1 MHVADGIDWFYRS
14 RRVRW
19 MVDLQRVFKGILEMK
34 DIEAILD
41 RKGAPIIRQLVKYRV
56 RTSGCMVTSKLIYY
70 PATGLLEEVVDL
82 ESPK

>member
-1 MHVADGIDWFYRS
+1 
-14 RRVRW
+14 
-19 MVDLQRVFKGILEMK
+19 MK

-56 RTSGCMVTSKLIYY
+56 RKSGCMVTSKLIYY